1 MQLQL
6 VSCEATDFP
15 HCLTLNRKTN
25 IIRLAITGEWKYL
38 LLTRVFCLQ
47 GPRNEVILQRNMFG
61 GTKRKALQIFYVSPP
76 KKGSLG

>member
-1 MQLQL
+1 M
-6 VSCEATDFP
+6 SCEATDFP
-15 HCLTLNRKTN
+15 HCLTLNHKTN

-38 LLTRVFCLQ
+38 LLTVFCLQ

-61 GTKRKALQIFYVSPP
+61 GTKRKALQIFYVSPS

>member
-1 MQLQL
+1 M
-6 VSCEATDFP
+6 SCEATDFP

-76 KKGSLG
+76 KKVFLVKN